1 MDFRR
6 IPRTLLV
13 GAAAVLASLFASD
26 AAAQGGN
33 RLAAGDVATSA
44 APDAVTYYDAVQG
57 VLQRNCVTCHTEN
70 PVSVGGMIAPFA
82 LTTFQDARRRSSA
95 IAGVVSTGYMPPWGA
110 AIQHQGTFKDERY
123 LPPEDKQILIDWAE
137 TGAQMGD
144 PSPAT
149 TAESPADLD
158 IQEPTVAPDGRVW
171 LMGLPDMVVGFDEPL
186 LVCEQVQDWQP
197 QVPQRVISGELT
209 EPRWIRATEIN
220 AGPKVHHTVSSLLG
234 VGTPGRGPFV
244 FPEGWGILMVP
255 DQYMSISMHY
265 HKEVGPGT
273 EIIDDTRGGIQF
285 YEDGDRLDHVVETR
299 LQPFRDFVIPA
310 GHPNYEVQN
319 TTHFDEDIYLLSMG
333 PHAHYRGKAVRI
345 ELQRPD
351 RQFRETLL
359 SIPNYDFNWQ
369 FQYELN
375 EPLFIPAGSSMI
387 TTWWYDNSAAN
398 PYNPDPTAEVVYG
411 PAPTAEMMNSR
422 IYFAR
427 TEPLGLVAGGPI
439 PAELVERAHAADERA
454 RRFAREWEDGSQSCA
469 KAADI
474 ASR

>member
-1 MDFRR
+1 
-6 IPRTLLV
+6 
-13 GAAAVLASLFASD
+13 
-26 AAAQGGN
+26 
-33 RLAAGDVATSA
+33 
-44 APDAVTYYDAVQG
+44 
-57 VLQRNCVTCHTEN
+57 
-70 PVSVGGMIAPFA
+70 
-82 LTTFQDARRRSSA
+82 
-95 IAGVVSTGYMPPWGA
+95 
-110 AIQHQGTFKDERY
+110 
-123 LPPEDKQILIDWAE
+123 
-137 TGAQMGD
+137 
-144 PSPAT
+144 
-149 TAESPADLD
+149 
-158 IQEPTVAPDGRVW
+158 
-171 LMGLPDMVVGFDEPL
+171 MGLPDMVVGFDEPL

-411 PAPTAEMMNSR
+411 PATTDEMMNSR